1 MDLGT
6 QDVSIGL
13 ELSPTL
19 FREHIY
25 IASSLSAEAI
35 TSILKRYLGTC
46 GIDRDDLVYIT
57 RRSIDLEQSFGQL
70 TELDPQ
76 RPHVPQTCISIL
88 ELQLQRDTP
97 ESIRQRIDRLTQLLP
112 LVRSYGAVVYYPS
125 AQAQHPIAHVVSD
138 LDGTLLQDELLVSLA
153 KQVGLG
159 QAFEEITQQAMLG
172 TINFEDSFR
181 LRTRM
186 LSGTK
191 LDLLVAT
198 ARSARLALGIEPFY
212 RWLTDCGLSLDIV
225 TSNYDIFCQALQDRL
240 TYDHYYASS
249 PSFSG
254 GELTGQFSGQVVDAE
269 AKARL
274 VQTIARERYVSL
286 DQMLVV
292 GDGANDLPMLAHAG
306 HAMLYCASAIGAAPA
321 LPLTTMIDLLRL
333 S

>member
-1 MDLGT
+1 MGIR
-6 QDVSIGL
+6 DVSIGL

-19 FREHIY
+19 SREHIY
-25 IASSLSAEAI
+25 IASGLSVEAI
-35 TSILKRYLGTC
+35 TSILKRCLRTC

-57 RRSIDLEQSFGQL
+57 RRSIDPEQSFGHL

-76 RPHVPQTCISIL
+76 RPHAPQTCVSIL
-88 ELQLQRDTP
+88 ELQLPREAP
-97 ESIRQRIDRLTQLLP
+97 ESIGQRLDRLTQLLP
-112 LVRSYGAVVYYPS
+112 LVRSHGAVVYYPS

-153 KQVGLG
+153 RQVGLG

-172 TINFEDSFR
+172 AINFEDSFR
-181 LRTRM
+181 QRTRM
-186 LSGTK
+186 LAGTK
-191 LDLLVAT
+191 RDLLVAT
-198 ARSARLALGIEPFY
+198 ARSARLALGIEAFY
-212 RWLTDCGLSLDIV
+212 RWLADCGLPFDIV

-254 GELTGQFSGQVVDAE
+254 GELTGQFSGEVVDAE
-269 AKARL
+269 TKARL
-274 VQTIARERYVSL
+274 VQTIARERDVSL

-306 HAMLYCASAIGAAPA
+306 HAMLYCASAIGATPA